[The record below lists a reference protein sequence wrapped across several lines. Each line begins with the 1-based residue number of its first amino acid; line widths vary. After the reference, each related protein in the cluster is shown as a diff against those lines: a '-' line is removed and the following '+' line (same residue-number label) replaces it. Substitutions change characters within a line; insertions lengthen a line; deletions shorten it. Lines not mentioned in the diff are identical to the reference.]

1 MNRRILLVAGIL
13 LVSSACRAQKPPEA
27 AVQSPPS
34 VCTPSADDAAI
45 YSAAFNKVIL
55 TNRDDK
61 RQIVLLSR
69 TSNAYP
75 PGMAAF
81 ASSETPERKELLDAA
96 ATATKI
102 DFDAKTK
109 LMCDLATNAGL
120 RGSVVFVS
128 VNERDEIFSKSTDPW
143 KDFTKKYPNAAGF
156 TIGSAIGLNAA
167 HNQAL
172 VYVGNSCGMLCG
184 SGYMVLLEKKKD
196 KWIAAKATK
205 IWFSS

>member
-1 MNRRILLVAGIL
+1 MNLRILSVFVIIL
-13 LVSSACRAQKPPEA
+13 RPWNCRAQKPSEA
-27 AVQSPPS
+27 AAQSPPA

-55 TNRDDK
+55 KDRDDR
-61 RQIVLLSR
+61 RQVVLLSR
-69 TSNAYP
+69 TSNSYP
-75 PGMAAF
+75 PGMAVF
-81 ASSETPERKELLDAA
+81 TSSETPERKELLDAA

-109 LMCDLATNAGL
+109 LMCDLAANAGL
-120 RGSVVFVS
+120 GASVVFVS
-128 VNERDEIFSKSTDPW
+128 VNERDEIFSKNTDPW

-156 TIGSAIGLNAA
+156 TIVSAIGLNGA

-172 VYVGNSCGMLCG
+172 IYVGNSCGMLCG
-184 SGYMVLLEKKKD
+184 SGYLVLLEKKKD